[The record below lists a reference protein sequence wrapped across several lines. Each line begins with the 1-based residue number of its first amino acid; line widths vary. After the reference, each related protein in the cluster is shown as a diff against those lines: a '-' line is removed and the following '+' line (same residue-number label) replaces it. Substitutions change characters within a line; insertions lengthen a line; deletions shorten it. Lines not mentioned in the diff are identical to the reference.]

1 MNLPSCL
8 SQHFTA
14 EQPLVGL
21 AWSQTRGPFSDGTF
35 GLIFCFGITYKMILE
50 TWSKEKVRLPI
61 EIFGQI
67 FRKSTLLYKTH
78 KLRNP
83 VIKLVLK
90 QNTLN

>member
-50 TWSKEKVRLPI
+50 T
-61 EIFGQI
+61 
-67 FRKSTLLYKTH
+67 
-78 KLRNP
+78 
-83 VIKLVLK
+83 
-90 QNTLN
+90 